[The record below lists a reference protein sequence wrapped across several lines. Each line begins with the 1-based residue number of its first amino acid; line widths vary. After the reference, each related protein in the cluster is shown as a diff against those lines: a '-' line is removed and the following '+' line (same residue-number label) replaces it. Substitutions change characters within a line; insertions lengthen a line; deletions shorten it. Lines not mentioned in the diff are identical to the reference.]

1 MNSKKNQYKL
11 IYFKEVINLSS
22 IGFIGVGN
30 MGEAMAK
37 AIQKAGEHRIWIYD
51 INKACYTKFD
61 DGVINKAQGIQEVI
75 ENTKYVVLSIK
86 PQYYKGVCE
95 QIRSLINN
103 HIIITV
109 APSVTVSDAKKLL
122 GENTKIIRTMPNT
135 PALVNSGV
143 TAYCY
148 DDNDVNEEEINTFIK
163 MFECF
168 GMVVKLEEHL
178 MEAAVATTGSSP
190 AYAYM
195 FIEAMADASV
205 SFGIPRSMAYEMAA
219 MAIKGACEMILSTK
233 KHPGELKDAVTSPG
247 GTTIKAVAKLEETGF
262 RSSVIS
268 AMEACYNK
276 ALEMG
281 NRGAK

>member
-1 MNSKKNQYKL
+1 M
-11 IYFKEVINLSS
+11 NLSRV
-22 IGFIGVGN
+22 GFIGVGN

-37 AIQKAGEHRIWIYD
+37 AIERSGGHEIWIYD
-51 INKACYTKFD
+51 INKECYTKFD
-61 DGVINKAQGIQEVI
+61 DSVINKASSIQEVI
-75 ENTKYVVLSIK
+75 ENTRYIVLSIK
-86 PQYYKGVCE
+86 PQYYKVVCE
-95 QIRSLINN
+95 QIRTLLSD

-109 APSVTVSDAKKLL
+109 APSFSIADMKELL
-122 GENTKIIRTMPNT
+122 GEHVKVIRTMPNT

-148 DDNDVNEEEINTFIK
+148 DRNNVNEEEVNTFAK
-163 MFECF
+163 MFQCF
-168 GMVVKLEEHL
+168 GMVVKVEENL
-178 MEAAVATTGSSP
+178 MEGVVATTGSSP

-205 SFGIPRSMAYEMAA
+205 SFGIPRAMAYEMAA
-219 MAIKGACEMILSTK
+219 MAIKGACEMILTTK

-262 RSSVIS
+262 RSSIIS
-268 AMEACYNK
+268 AMEACYNR

-281 NRGAK
+281 KRGAK

>member
-1 MNSKKNQYKL
+1 M
-11 IYFKEVINLSS
+11 SS

-37 AIQKAGEHRIWIYD
+37 AIQRTGEHKIWIYD
-51 INKACYTKFD
+51 INKVCYTKFD
-61 DGVINKAQGIQEVI
+61 DDVINKAQSLQEVI
-75 ENTKYVVLSIK
+75 DNTKYVVLSVK

-95 QIRSLINN
+95 QIKSLLDK

-109 APSVTVSDAKKLL
+109 APSVTIADAKGLL
-122 GENTKIIRTMPNT
+122 GENTKVIRTMPNT

-148 DDNDVNEEEINTFIK
+148 NSNDISEEEISAFIR

-168 GMVVKLEEHL
+168 GIVVKLDEHL

-205 SFGIPRSMAYEMAA
+205 SFGIPRSTAYEMAA
-219 MAIKGACEMILSTK
+219 MAIKGACEMVLTTK

-262 RSSVIS
+262 RSSIIS
-268 AMEACYNK
+268 AMEACYNR

-281 NRGAK
+281 SRGAK